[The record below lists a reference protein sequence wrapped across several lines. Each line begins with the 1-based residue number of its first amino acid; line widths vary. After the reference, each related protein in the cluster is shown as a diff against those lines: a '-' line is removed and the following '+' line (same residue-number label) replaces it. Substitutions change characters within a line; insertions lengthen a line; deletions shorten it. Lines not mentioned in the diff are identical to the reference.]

1 MAEVKHR
8 KRIPKQRKK
17 KNRLYILWSEYG
29 WVWREKQYFSGR
41 VPVEFRWSYSSIDY
55 LSIVLNN
62 VEKGEKEE
70 AKKNDDVLGY
80 IGCEPFELQIYQVG
94 RSYWRKQKKRI
105 FANKLKKRVELT
117 TFHMANNGTG
127 NNGKKFKY
135 FGKCD

>member
-17 KNRLYILWSEYG
+17 KKLLYILWSEYG

-94 RSYWRKQKKRI
+94 RSYWRKQKKKDI
-105 FANKLKKRVELT
+105 CKQIKKASRADD
-117 TFHMANNGTG
+117 FSHGQQWNRKQR
-127 NNGKKFKY
+127 KKV
-135 FGKCD
+135 